1 MHALWLLKHLN
12 ATVRS
17 STFGDML
24 GAMHQRSRRLQA
36 GTCWE
41 VEAESSSEKGMNAG
55 VMVVTGQMQRR
66 TPRGLSAMPDLVMWA
81 LVGTPF
87 TKNVVVLSK
96 TCPVSKSVQHRPSS
110 PLEHQS
116 HEQHL

>member
-12 ATVRS
+12 AKVLS
-17 STFGDML
+17 STF

-41 VEAESSSEKGMNAG
+41 VEAESSSEKGMNDG

-66 TPRGLSAMPDLVMWA
+66 TPRGLSAMPDLVMWT

-87 TKNVVVLSK
+87 TKNVVVLSTE
-96 TCPVSKSVQHRPSS
+96 TCPVSKSVQHRSSS
-110 PLEHQS
+110 PLEH
-116 HEQHL
+116 